1 MRQRLARTIIRPYL
15 GPSSLLPII
24 SLAPA
29 VENIFQE
36 SIKRTESGSYLA
48 MEPGLA
54 HKIIQS
60 INKAAEKGVAAEG
73 QPVLLTSPLIRQ
85 HLAQLLSRFLPTMP
99 VVSQA
104 EIPSDIRLES
114 VAMVEI

>member
-1 MRQRLARTIIRPYL
+1 M
-15 GPSSLLPII
+15 
-24 SLAPA
+24 
-29 VENIFQE
+29 
-36 SIKRTESGSYLA
+36 
-48 MEPGLA
+48 
-54 HKIIQS
+54 
-60 INKAAEKGVAAEG
+60 
-73 QPVLLTSPLIRQ
+73 LLTSPLIRQ